1 MEKITLA
8 GVEYELPPI
17 NFGGVRKLSNL
28 GFNFSS
34 IEEMEN
40 NKFEFMSI
48 MVAYI
53 TNKSVEEADEIIDK
67 SFNDADELL
76 ELIEKLATYFR
87 ESDFFKKMQA
97 ESKKPTQK
105 K

>member
-8 GVEYELPPI
+8 GVEYELPVI
-17 NFGGVRKLSNL
+17 NFGGVRKLSKL
-28 GFNFSS
+28 GFNFNS
-34 IEEMEN
+34 IEEMEQ

-48 MVAYI
+48 MVAFI
-53 TNKSVEEADEIIDK
+53 TNKTLEEADDIIEN
-67 SFNDADELL
+67 SYNNADELI
-76 ELIEKLATYFR
+76 ELIEKLAQYFR